1 MQCNA
6 ECPCVRSR
14 ADLKEPHS
22 GQGTG
27 FFTFFLLISARF
39 VFPSVFLFKQLLLHI
54 CLHIKPCAIAWG
66 QSWQEGMAHP
76 HRDQKG
82 SFPVL
87 RACILQ
93 LTATPCEISN
103 PATASNTM
111 KQPVLL
117 GPGRR
122 EGARSRA
129 PVRVGRFGTRSQAGK
144 GVATAPVAE
153 STQPG

>member
-6 ECPCVRSR
+6 ECPCVISR

-27 FFTFFLLISARF
+27 FFTFFLLISAMF
-39 VFPSVFLFKQLLLHI
+39 VFPSVFLFKQLL
-54 CLHIKPCAIAWG
+54 LHIKPCAIAWG

-76 HRDQKG
+76 YRDQKG
-82 SFPVL
+82 SLSVL

-93 LTATPCEISN
+93 LAATPCEISN

-111 KQPVLL
+111 KPPVLL
-117 GPGRR
+117 GPGWR
-122 EGARSRA
+122 EGACSRT
-129 PVRVGRFGTRSQAGK
+129 PVRVGRLGTWSHAGK
-144 GVATAPVAE
+144 GVVTALVAE
-153 STQPG
+153 STQPV